1 MRFADLSFFIREAF
15 RGIRLQRT
23 SNIVSAACIA
33 LAFVSLS
40 LVVGFWAN
48 MEHMLDAAR
57 SEAEIVIYLAE
68 DATTADADAVSDV
81 LASHPA
87 VWSLKIVTPEETFI
101 RVEQLLGPGLDLTEV
116 LEGFNP
122 FSPSL
127 EVGVSPEDAAE
138 VAGIARGLPRVEVVR
153 DNEEILGRL
162 ASLTSV
168 VRWLG
173 AVATLTV
180 VLITLALV
188 SHIIRL
194 GISARREEMETLR
207 LLGASESFL
216 AAPFIIEGAVLGA
229 SGAVICLLAI
239 SGAGPWLYGLLNS
252 SLPFIPLVSP
262 SGLFRL
268 LASAVSALGLTA
280 GILGSLISVRS
291 A

>member
-1 MRFADLSFFIREAF
+1 MRLADLSFFVREAF
-15 RGIRLQRT
+15 RGMRLQRT

-48 MEHMLDAAR
+48 MEYMLEAAR

-68 DATTADADAVSDV
+68 DATTADADALSDV
-81 LASHPA
+81 LSSHPS
-87 VWSLKIVTPEETFI
+87 VWSVQVVTPEETFI
-101 RVEQLLGPGLDLTEV
+101 QVERLLGPGLNLGEV

-127 EVGVSPEDAAE
+127 EVGVSPEDAGE
-138 VAGIARGLPRVEVVR
+138 VAGMARGLGGVEAVR
-153 DNEEILGRL
+153 DNEEVLKRL
-162 ASLTSV
+162 ASLTTA
-168 VRWLG
+168 VRWVG
-173 AVATLTV
+173 AVAMLTV

-216 AAPFIIEGAVLGA
+216 AMPFIIEGAVLGA
-229 SGAVICLLAI
+229 SGAVICLAVLG
-239 SGAGPWLYGLLNS
+239 GAGPWLYGMLHA

-262 SGLFRL
+262 AVLFRL
-268 LASAVSALGLTA
+268 LASAISILGLTA